1 MRTKRDFSWVSRA
14 IITVM
19 LVAGV
24 GLAGAHSSLAGCAG
38 YCEARQARVL
48 CHNAIKFI
56 GLKGHQRDLEFEK
69 CKRDPIAYLQLEEL
83 TDDTLNSFD

>member
-1 MRTKRDFSWVSRA
+1 MKGEITMYRLSRT
-14 IITVM
+14 IITTI
-19 LVAGV
+19 LAAGF
-24 GLAGAHSSLAGCAG
+24 GLAGAQLSLAGCGG

-48 CHNAIKFI
+48 CHKAIEFV

-83 TDDTLNSFD
+83 ADDAFDSFD